1 LVIEECLPMTPDEL
15 SNRLWCFAA
24 RIGKVVD
31 ALPDTRLG
39 RHVAGQ
45 LVRSGTSAPPNYDEA
60 RVGESRADFAH
71 KINVALKE
79 LVETRGWLKFITL
92 AELLPA
98 RRIDALVEE
107 CDQLCRILGKSVA
120 TAKVKPKTG
129 VAAADSITNAQCSIL
144 NETVPANAIAEAV
157 WGSASLVLMD
167 NNLPIPA

>member
-1 LVIEECLPMTPDEL
+1 MTPNEL
-15 SNRLWCFAA
+15 SERLWGFAA

-71 KINVALKE
+71 KTNVALKE
-79 LVETRGWLKFITL
+79 LVETHGWLKFIIV
-92 AELLPA
+92 AQLLPPG
-98 RRIDALVEE
+98 RIQALVDE

-120 TAKVKPKTG
+120 TAKAKPKTPLP
-129 VAAADSITNAQCSIL
+129 AALQ
-144 NETVPANAIAEAV
+144 
-157 WGSASLVLMD
+157 
-167 NNLPIPA
+167 